1 MIRILI
7 ADDHPILRQGIV
19 KILSGAPEFIVV
31 GEAQNAKEVIEFIRK
46 DTCDIIILDI
56 TMPDRNG
63 LDVLEQIKRE
73 RPDTGVLILS
83 VHKEDIYAR
92 QAFKSGASG
101 YMTKESAPDELINA
115 VRIISSG
122 RKYVSSAFAE
132 KLLFDTEQKSDERP
146 LHERLS
152 NRELQIMLM
161 IARGETPKS
170 IAEKLFISV
179 KTVNTYR
186 DRILDRMAMKT
197 NADITRYAVLNKLI
211 E

>member
-31 GEAQNAKEVIEFIRK
+31 GEAQDAREVIEFIRK
-46 DTCDIIILDI
+46 DTCNIIILDI

-73 RPDTGVLILS
+73 RPDIDVLILS
-83 VHKEDIYAR
+83 VHKENIYAR

-115 VRIISSG
+115 IRIISTG
-122 RKYVSSAFAE
+122 RKYISPAFAE
-132 KLLFDTEQKSDERP
+132 KLLFDTEQKSDDRP

-186 DRILDRMAMKT
+186 DRILDRMSMKT